1 MSLQEHLTCPL
12 QEIYQIAGFQH
23 AAAALNMLEIQTKSA
38 TANFFKP
45 QHKYGH
51 KNGHNKPRLT
61 RTGCYQI
68 FPFL

>member
-23 AAAALNMLEIQTKSA
+23 AAAALNMLEIRTKSA

-51 KNGHNKPRLT
+51 IKPRLT